1 MHSPLPHLVP
11 HRPTRP
17 VLVVL
22 VTCTAVGLMVLAMTL
37 VSNGHVPVLAQD
49 GGEQASISISG
60 PGEIV
65 IGGSATYTVTANNI
79 GTSYL
84 VSYGMS
90 ITSSG
95 DKIRGD
101 SDCTTNLSK
110 NFPVTESN
118 NSRTVT
124 VYGCWLGTGT
134 LTAELGVG
142 TPKGDYSVDTTTK
155 DIEVVPI
162 KARFSTSSHIVDEGD
177 DRSITVR
184 LNPATPKALSI
195 PIEIAKQGST
205 QSSDFSVSGLNSGSL
220 SFSSGEDRT
229 SFTIQSN
236 HDSDC
241 NDQRIRF
248 TFGTLP
254 YGVVAESPSTTTVR
268 IDDDERCPPTPTPTP
283 IATPYITIVDLVD
296 RLEEG
301 ETNNFQMGEYDDFQ
315 VVASNLNSRT
325 NYMIKVT
332 TNHSGAQFVSG
343 CSDRET
349 EFRVSGVTSYTA
361 DLTLYGCDGV
371 NPAKV
376 KAELLVG
383 TAVIDTD
390 THDVI
395 VFPAIAQPTITPQPP
410 EKKNIILRYSS
421 LSHNDFKYQA
431 SLFPN
436 GLPVADTHTE
446 LFTVVTQRTIT
457 GPNVPGEYTVRIR
470 ACEDSTFANCGK
482 YSASSNSLRK
492 LMPPQDVD
500 LTPHPLRMAV
510 LSWNKP
516 PNEAVQYKFSVTYPG
531 ATSPHGL
538 GKLSGNSFTRD
549 IDLDNVVNPL
559 GLADK
564 DYFEFRI
571 EPVPRSGVTSYLAA
585 EKTRYRIIDTPITV
599 ANGHSLGSNGQA
611 ELSWLNIE
619 HEDVLDDSTFAGG
632 TYSFRYRKEGGTH
645 TSLGWQPGTYITDET
660 AVEADLIGSDAN
672 TIGGLDK
679 GEIYA
684 IQLRYAKAGAPTVFA
699 ARDVYVW
706 PSGRAAG
713 NGERV
718 ATFPLHS
725 PVPKG
730 TTAKGVYEYRICDAP
745 IPGGMTV
752 VNSDWK
758 DAVRHA
764 LEQWEVATTHDPATN
779 DPLVEMIPVNQPCS
793 NFNTL
798 TDPTNKAS
806 DTLLVAVEKKIAA
819 SGSTVDV
826 EAVTTFAKGYL
837 TSVLALTQA
846 TRDDHNWNEVR
857 IIHPGDFPELQ
868 SVANGIAMIP
878 PIVVNS
884 AKFPGLAR
892 EVGLSSCI
900 FGNSRGCAQRY
911 PGVRSMP
918 LQSTDIFINQRKV
931 GTTAPSLPGGDTTAE
946 RGDVPF
952 NKCPTSRHVAYQ
964 TLVHEAGHAL
974 GIRGQGPKGYD
985 RSHPSFAKGPITS
998 LLPDGDPWNSAE
1010 SRITAMSW
1018 NADDEL
1024 RCSPHPFDILAIYAL
1039 YQSR

>member
-1 MHSPLPHLVP
+1 MHSPFPHLVP

-22 VTCTAVGLMVLAMTL
+22 VTCTAVGLMVLAMAL

-49 GGEQASISISG
+49 GGEQVSISISG
-60 PGEIV
+60 PDEIV

-220 SFSSGEDRT
+220 SFSSGEDRM

-254 YGVVAESPSTTTVR
+254 YGVVAESPSTTTLR

-283 IATPYITIVDLVD
+283 IATPFITIEHLVD
-296 RLEEG
+296 RLEERRDV
-301 ETNNFQMGEYDDFQ
+301 NNLQSDESDEFQ
-315 VVASNLNSRT
+315 VVASNLNPRT

-332 TNHSGAQFVSG
+332 TNHFGAQFVSG

-349 EFRVSGVTSYTA
+349 EFRVSRVTSYTV
-361 DLTLYGCDGV
+361 DLRLYGCDGV

-383 TAVIDTD
+383 ATVIDTD

-421 LSHNDFKYQA
+421 LLHNDFRYQA

-500 LTPHPLRMAV
+500 VTPHPQRMAV
-510 LSWNKP
+510 LTWNKP
-516 PNEAVQYKFSVTYPG
+516 SSEDVEYEFSVTYPG
-531 ATSPHGL
+531 ASSPVGTVTI
-538 GKLSGNSFTRD
+538 GGGNSFTRN
-549 IDLDNVVNPL
+549 IDLDNVIPSMSL

-564 DYFEFRI
+564 SHFEYKI
-571 EPVPRSGVTSYLAA
+571 EPRLRAGSFLAA

-599 ANGHSLGSNGQA
+599 ANGHSPGLGQA
-611 ELSWLNIE
+611 KLDWLLIK
-619 HEDVLDDSTFAGG
+619 DVLNDNTFAGG
-632 TYSFRYRKEGGTH
+632 TYNFRYRKAGGNH
-645 TSLGWQPGTYITDET
+645 TQLSWQPGSYVSDSTVD
-660 AVEADLIGSDAN
+660 EADLLNGD
-672 TIGGLDK
+672 TIEGLVK
-679 GEIYA
+679 GKIYA

-725 PVPKG
+725 PVPNG
-730 TTAKGVYEYRICDAP
+730 IYEYRICDAP
-745 IPGGMTV
+745 IPRGITV
-752 VNSDWK
+752 VNSAWK

-764 LEQWEVATTHDPATN
+764 LEQWQVATDG
-779 DPLVEMIPVNQPCS
+779 LVEMTPSNQSCS
-793 NFNTL
+793 NFNTPIDP
-798 TDPTNKAS
+798 TDPAS
-806 DTLLVAVEKKIAA
+806 DTLLEAVEKEIAA
-819 SGSTVDV
+819 SGSTIDV
-826 EAVTTFAKGYL
+826 EAVTAFAKGYL

-846 TRDDHNWNEVR
+846 TRDNHNWNEVR
-857 IIHPGDFPELQ
+857 IIHPDDFSQLGTL
-868 SVANGIAMIP
+868 ANPPRGVSIANPGYFTDLTRDI
-878 PIVVNS
+878 
-884 AKFPGLAR
+884 GLA
-892 EVGLSSCI
+892 SCI
-900 FGNSRGCAQRY
+900 FSASARGCAQRH
-911 PGVRSMP
+911 PRVRTMP
-918 LQSTDIFINQRKV
+918 LQSTDIFINQSNRNI
-931 GTTAPSLPGGDTTAE
+931 GTVAPPLPG
-946 RGDVPF
+946 DVQF
-952 NKCPTSRHVAYQ
+952 NKCPTSRNGAYQ

-974 GIRGQGPKGYD
+974 GIRGGVVPIPAPTRLSGRWWNSYVS
-985 RSHPSFAKGPITS
+985 SHPFFAVRNLMSP
-998 LLPDGDPWNSAE
+998 DPWSSDE
-1010 SRITAMSW
+1010 SRMTAMSW
-1018 NADDEL
+1018 NADSEL